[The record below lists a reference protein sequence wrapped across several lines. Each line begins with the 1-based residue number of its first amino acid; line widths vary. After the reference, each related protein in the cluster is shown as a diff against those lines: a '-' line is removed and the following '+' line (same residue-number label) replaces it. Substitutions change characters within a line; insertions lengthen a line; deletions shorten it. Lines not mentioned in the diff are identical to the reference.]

1 MSQHSTSEERA
12 IFSDSVSHADQERM
26 LECLL
31 TSVCGRTK
39 SNESSPVRILITS
52 IKDGS
57 KDEGEKNGSSL
68 KKVKNEISI
77 VITIFFSYYQ
87 NEFILLENVQLR

>member
-1 MSQHSTSEERA
+1 MSEERA

-39 SNESSPVRILITS
+39 LNESSPVRILITS

-57 KDEGEKNGSSL
+57 KDEGEKNGSLL

-77 VITIFFSYYQ
+77 VITIFFFSYYQ
-87 NEFILLENVQLR
+87 NVFILLENVQLR